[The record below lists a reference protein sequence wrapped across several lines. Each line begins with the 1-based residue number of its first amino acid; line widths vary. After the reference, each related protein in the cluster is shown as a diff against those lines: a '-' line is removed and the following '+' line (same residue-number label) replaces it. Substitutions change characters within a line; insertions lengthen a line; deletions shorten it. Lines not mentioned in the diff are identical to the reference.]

1 MCRLIFLLTCV
12 GKCAT
17 LYQRRFVRVLFLCK
31 FLGKECITMA
41 KSANR
46 NAITLACTVC
56 KNRNYRTNKNK
67 KNDPDRIELSKYCK
81 FCKKHTPHKETK

>member
-1 MCRLIFLLTCV
+1 
-12 GKCAT
+12 
-17 LYQRRFVRVLFLCK
+17 
-31 FLGKECITMA
+31 MA

-56 KNRNYRTNKNK
+56 KNHNYRTNKNK
-67 KNDPDRIELSKYCK
+67 KNDPDRIELNKYCK